1 MPQGSILRCARW
13 IFKGFRKW
21 DVDNIGLMAES
32 LLISGVVGIAA
43 IGRELKVSTT
53 PKHAIKRVDR
63 FLSNRKVPLLKMLTA
78 YILWVIGPRQRIG
91 VCCDWT
97 KIREWP
103 VLVASLVYR
112 GRSIPL
118 LWAVMDKNKLNRS
131 WNAFE
136 NGFFALL
143 SRLIPRQ
150 IEVIILLDRG
160 FKRVSLLRHLEHCG
174 LHYVIRSG
182 GNTGIKHSH
191 YEGAMEDLILK
202 KGSLIDLPQALIRK
216 FQSHSA
222 RVVAVWEN
230 GQQEPWILVT
240 DLFDPAREVIRWYG
254 KRFQIEEMFRD
265 QKSHRFGWALG
276 GLRIHQ
282 TDRLECLLLM
292 IAFAQF
298 IALMMG
304 ALARHL
310 KYDRQ
315 FQSNTRRYRFE
326 HSDFF
331 LGRYYIF
338 RLTWHPR
345 QLTLAFQK
353 GELN

>member
-1 MPQGSILRCARW
+1 MPQRNILRCARW

-32 LLISGVVGIAA
+32 LLISGVVGVAA
-43 IGRELKVSTT
+43 IGRELNVATT

-78 YILWVIGPRQRIG
+78 YLLWVIGSRRCIG
-91 VCCDWT
+91 ICCDWT

-131 WNAFE
+131 WNGFE

-143 SRLIPRQ
+143 SQMIPRQ
-150 IEVIILLDRG
+150 IKVIILLDRG

-182 GNTGIKHSH
+182 GNTAVKHVH
-191 YEGAMEDLILK
+191 YEGAMTNLISK
-202 KGSLIDLPQALIRK
+202 KGRLMDLPQALIRK
-216 FQSHSA
+216 FQSH
-222 RVVAVWEN
+222 RTRIIGVWDD
-230 GQQEPWILVT
+230 GQKEPWILVT
-240 DLFDPAREVIRWYG
+240 DLADPPREIIRWYG

-276 GLRIHQ
+276 GLQMHQ
-282 TDRLECLLLM
+282 ADRLECLLLI

-298 IALMMG
+298 MVLMVG
-304 ALARHL
+304 ALARHHQF
-310 KYDRQ
+310 DRQ
-315 FQSNTRRYRFE
+315 LQTNTRRYRFE

-331 LGRYYIF
+331 LGRYYFF

-345 QLTLAFQK
+345 QLSLAFQI